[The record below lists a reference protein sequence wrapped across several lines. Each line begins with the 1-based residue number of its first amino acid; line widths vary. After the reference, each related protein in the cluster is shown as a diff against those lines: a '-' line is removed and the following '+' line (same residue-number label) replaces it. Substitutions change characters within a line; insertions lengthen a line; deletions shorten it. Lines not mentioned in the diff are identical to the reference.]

1 MTRDNLSRGNL
12 FFSDF
17 FFFRDEKV
25 GPDYLT
31 IHSATQRDEKIE
43 NPFPFPENPFP
54 FPVHHS
60 VVISIIAMFIASVVC
75 PTHSDLGL
83 LEDSVTVSEP

>member
-17 FFFRDEKV
+17 FFFRDVKV

-31 IHSATQRDEKIE
+31 IHSATQRDEKI
-43 NPFPFPENPFP
+43 ENPFP